1 MATKTIIT
9 KEKLSYY
16 QSKLQVILDK
26 KGDVK
31 SIKIG
36 NDTYTPDPNTGMIT
50 FPDDFARLRAGT
62 NDIYLTGNHDDTG
75 GGGITEKL
83 GVDYS
88 YQNDS
93 TNPRIILDLS
103 SYNNELD
110 TYVRNLKINL
120 PTKEYVDS
128 VAGNLASLKFEKVD
142 SLPATGQNGVIYLV
156 ANTESGSNA
165 YDEYAWIN
173 RGTDSEPNYGYE
185 LFGATAVDLTGYV
198 QETDLVE
205 ITTAEIDEFFTP
217 AVTP

>member
-9 KEKLSYY
+9 KEKLAYY
-16 QSKLQVILDK
+16 QSKLQLIIDK

-36 NDTYTPDPNTGMIT
+36 NDVYTPDPNTGMIT

-62 NDIYLTGNHDDTG
+62 NEIYLTGNHDDTG

-103 SYNNELD
+103 SYDNELD
-110 TYVRNLKINL
+110 TYIRNLKVNL

-128 VAGNLASLKFEKVD
+128 VAGSLATLRFEKVD

-156 ANTESGSNA
+156 ANTASGSNA

-173 RGTDSEPNYGYE
+173 HGTDSAPNYGYE
-185 LFGATAVDLTGYV
+185 LFGTTAVDLTGYV

-205 ITTAEIDEFFTP
+205 ITTEEIDEFFIP